1 MLEVFLKQCF
11 LLKRY
16 DLSEVGRWKM
26 NQRLSHVGL
35 KEFPSFDNKITKE
48 DRVLHFK
55 DIVAIIKEI
64 IQLNNNP
71 VAKPDDID
79 HLGNRRIRSV
89 GELLQ
94 NKLRVGLARTE
105 RIIRDRMST
114 LDVFGLMPG
123 QLINARPFMASIKE
137 FFTSSQ
143 LSQFM
148 DQHNPLA
155 ELEHKR
161 RLSAMGPGGLTR
173 ERAGFEVR
181 DVHSSHYGRICPI
194 ETPEGPN
201 IGLVGHLACCARI
214 NEYGFIESPYR
225 KVNNGKLTNKIV
237 YLNAAEEE
245 KYNIAHA
252 GVNISSNREL
262 LDKKVEARI
271 CGEPGVINRSKVDF
285 IDVLPQQ
292 PISIATSLIP
302 FLEHDDSNR
311 ALMGSNMQ
319 RQAVACIKPQA
330 PLVGTGIEDK
340 AARDSGQVIV
350 AEQDGVIKSVDANKI
365 VVSEKR
371 ILKKNISFI
380 HLAEQTNIHLF
391 VSIL

>member
-1 MLEVFLKQCF
+1 
-11 LLKRY
+11 
-16 DLSEVGRWKM
+16 
-26 NQRLSHVGL
+26 
-35 KEFPSFDNKITKE
+35 
-48 DRVLHFK
+48 
-55 DIVAIIKEI
+55 
-64 IQLNNNP
+64 
-71 VAKPDDID
+71 
-79 HLGNRRIRSV
+79 
-89 GELLQ
+89 
-94 NKLRVGLARTE
+94 
-105 RIIRDRMST
+105 
-114 LDVFGLMPG
+114 
-123 QLINARPFMASIKE
+123 
-137 FFTSSQ
+137 
-143 LSQFM
+143 
-148 DQHNPLA
+148 
-155 ELEHKR
+155 
-161 RLSAMGPGGLTR
+161 MGPGGLTR

-365 VVSEKR
+365 VVSEK
-371 ILKKNISFI
+371 KNIKKEYILHSFSRTNQYTSICQHPLVKKGQRVKKGDILADGAATENGRLALGQNVLVAFMSWRGSNFEDAIILSEKLVKDDRYTSI
-380 HLAEQTNIHLF
+380 HIERFYL
-391 VSIL
+391 